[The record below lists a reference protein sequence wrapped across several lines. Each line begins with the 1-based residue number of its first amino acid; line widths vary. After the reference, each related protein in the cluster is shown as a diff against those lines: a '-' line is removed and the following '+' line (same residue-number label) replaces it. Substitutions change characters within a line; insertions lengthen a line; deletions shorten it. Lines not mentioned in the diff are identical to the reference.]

1 MLKRIWRGEI
11 SLGWAFWGV
20 GLGGLFPL
28 FALLFVVA
36 GVGAIGAMVSGIKAL
51 PLPVRFF
58 GLQFFD
64 GSGVMFSV
72 AGLAFIGGFTVPAI
86 VIWRSASRSSSK
98 LWRRIAKSYVV
109 AGALSLVLLPPA
121 AFTALFIAYFDS
133 ATTPEFYE
141 NTTKL
146 QTEAAEF
153 FKEHTGLDM
162 PEGSKLAHVAYFRE
176 GTMDYEFGYHLI
188 LDAKDMD
195 LKKWIAEARPF
206 GSILVKTTPE
216 LDLEWNADGLK
227 CDDTDRPEGKF
238 TGPICDLAAKPR
250 PAWQVEKRLR
260 LDRMVTLTVIEDHNL
275 IWLYETSW

>member
-20 GLGGLFPL
+20 GLGGLL
-28 FALLFVVA
+28 FALLIGVA
-36 GVGAIGAMVSGIKAL
+36 GAGAIVAMVGGTKA
-51 PLPVRFF
+51 PPAPVWFF
-58 GLQFFD
+58 
-64 GSGVMFSV
+64 GVMFSV

-109 AGALSLVLLPPA
+109 AGALSLVLLPPV
-121 AFTALFIAYFDS
+121 AFMALFIAYFDS

-162 PEGSKLAHVAYFRE
+162 PEGSKLAHVAYFRR
-176 GTMDYEFGYHLI
+176 GTMDYEFSHHLI

-195 LKKWIAEARPF
+195 LKKWIAETIPF

-227 CDDTDRPEGKF
+227 CDDTDRPEGQF

-250 PAWQVEKRLR
+250 PVWQVEKRLR

-275 IWLYETSW
+275 IWLYEASW